1 MKMSEVNEIGTDELQ
16 AKVVELSQD
25 LFNLRLQKSISQ
37 LKNTAKLNQVKK
49 DRARVLTRI
58 SAAKAAS

>member
-1 MKMSEVNEIGTDELQ
+1 MKMSEVNEMGADDLQ
-16 AKVVELSQD
+16 AKVVELSQE

-37 LKNTAKLNQVKK
+37 LQDTAKLKRAKK

-58 SAAKAAS
+58 SAVKSAS

>member
-1 MKMSEVNEIGTDELQ
+1 MKMSDINEMANEDLQ
-16 AKVVELSQD
+16 AKVVELSQE

-37 LKNTAKLNQVKK
+37 LQNTARLGQVKK

-58 SAAKAAS
+58 SKVSATS

>member
-1 MKMSEVNEIGTDELQ
+1 MKNSEIKEL
-16 AKVVELSQD
+16 KVDDLQIKVGELSQE

-37 LKNTAKLNQVKK
+37 LQDTAKLGKVKR

-58 SAAKAAS
+58 SELKAAT

>member
-1 MKMSEVNEIGTDELQ
+1 MTDINEMKIDDLQ
-16 AKVVELSQD
+16 AKVVEFSQE

-37 LKNTAKLNQVKK
+37 LQDTSKLGQVKK

-58 SAAKAAS
+58 SKLQATT

>member
-1 MKMSEVNEIGTDELQ
+1 MKNSEVKEMSAEQLQGKVDELS
-16 AKVVELSQD
+16 KE

-37 LKNTAKLNQVKK
+37 LQDTAKLSKVKR

-58 SAAKAAS
+58 NEMK